1 MAIDR
6 FGGPDELHAVDL
18 PVPRAGP
25 GEVLIQIVASGVNPV
40 DWKIVAGALDGHF
53 PHRFPLVPGWELA
66 GTVQD
71 LGEGV
76 IGLRRG
82 ERVFAYARKPVVQDG
97 TYAEAIALPE
107 ASVAPVP
114 RKLLWEEASG
124 VPLAGLTAW
133 QSLRVQGDV
142 GPDRTVLV
150 HAAAGGVGHLAVQLA
165 RDAGA
170 RVIGTAS
177 ARNREFVLGLGAE
190 EVIDYT
196 REDFRDAVRRV
207 CPAGVDVALDT
218 VGGDTLER
226 TFDVVATGGRL
237 IGIVSP
243 PDEGHA
249 RARGIRPDYV
259 FVSPSGE
266 QLRTLAA
273 LVDRGRLRPHV
284 SRIYPLAQAAD
295 ALRESQGGHVRGK
308 LVLAL

>member
-6 FGGPDELHAVDL
+6 FGGADELHPVDL
-18 PVPRAGP
+18 PSPVAGR

-40 DWKIVAGALDGHF
+40 DGQIVAGRLEGRF

-71 LGEGV
+71 MGEGV

-82 ERVFAYARKPVVQDG
+82 ERVFAYARKPVIQEG

-107 ASVAPVP
+107 TSVAPMP

-165 RDAGA
+165 REAGA

-177 ARNREFVLGLGAE
+177 ARNREFVLSLGAD
-190 EVIDYT
+190 EVVDHA
-196 REDFRDAVRRV
+196 REDFREAVRRV

-218 VGGDTLER
+218 VGGDTLAR
-226 TFDVVATGGRL
+226 TFDVVAPGGRL
-237 IGIVSP
+237 VGIVSP
-243 PDEGHA
+243 PDEA
-249 RARGIRPDYV
+249 TAAARGIRAEYV

-266 QLRTLAA
+266 QLRTLAGI
-273 LVDRGRLRPHV
+273 VDRGRLRPHV

-295 ALRESQGGHVRGK
+295 ALREIEGRHVRGK